1 MLHIMTLCGSL
12 MHALILVMPLTKGL
26 PYMLKLCLS
35 NGTGH
40 QRRYIAFQLGIW
52 KTSAT
57 KKQKQ
62 KKTKNDQKG
71 PNTRTFTL
79 HSNGTSKIQRTK
91 ECDQKKDTYVRCSAL
106 GLGFLCWLISFP
118 S

>member
-1 MLHIMTLCGSL
+1 M
-12 MHALILVMPLTKGL
+12 A
-26 PYMLKLCLS
+26 
-35 NGTGH
+35 
-40 QRRYIAFQLGIW
+40 LGI
-52 KTSAT
+52 KEDTSHLNLEYGKQVQPKN
-57 KKQKQ
+57 KKK